1 MGAWGTD
8 IFGNDLSCDVR
19 DSYRERIA
27 AGDDPKTAVKR
38 VKRAF
43 ADSLGDSAEK
53 WTVWL
58 ALAATQIKVGAITD
72 EVRDRALQGIA
83 RWEKNSD
90 TDSESFP
97 FSFRALAVVRKK
109 LGSPAR
115 SPARSPASRVKPKA
129 APGDSGEV
137 LAVRFPDSDREAV
150 IIICGPAGNDRPI
163 HYGRVVL
170 LFELAVE
177 RVTPE
182 SVRQALIAWRPYRR
196 VWHNGPRGRVF
207 GCYDAS
213 GKLPARKTRLLLRAV
228 GFPAAFDRRMKML
241 AETYRSAELPHIIE
255 YDVAE
260 WERGKSG
267 LLT

>member
-1 MGAWGTD
+1 MGAWGAA

-19 DSYRERIA
+19 DAYRERIE

-43 ADSLGDSAEK
+43 AESLGDGTEK
-53 WTVWL
+53 WTVWI

-83 RWEKNSD
+83 RCEKNSD

-97 FSFRALAVVRKK
+97 FSLRALAVVRKK
-109 LGSPAR
+109 LGGPAR
-115 SPARSPASRVKPKA
+115 SPATRVKPKA
-129 APGDSGEV
+129 APGDGGEV
-137 LAVRFPDSDREAV
+137 LAVRFPNSDREAAIV
-150 IIICGPAGNDRPI
+150 ICGPAGNDRPT

-170 LFELAVE
+170 LFDLAVE

-213 GKLPARKTRLLLRAV
+213 GRLPARKTRILLRVV

-241 AETYRSAELPHIIE
+241 AETYRSAKLPHIIE
-255 YDVAE
+255 YDVGE
-260 WERGKSG
+260 WERGELG
-267 LLT
+267 VLA